1 MKTICTLFVALF
13 LSLSLTQSL
22 SIGLGN
28 FTPELDLEKNEIQD
42 IVRTQMKNELE
53 SKMFKMIPNREK
65 NYKTYWWMGP
75 YFLKYA
81 LRLRPRMTK

>member
-1 MKTICTLFVALF
+1 MKILCTLFVTLF

-28 FTPELDLEKNEIQD
+28 FTPELALEKNEIQD

-53 SKMFKMIPNREK
+53 SKMFEMIPNREK
-65 NYKTYWWMGP
+65 NYKTWWMGP
-75 YFLKYA
+75 SLVPKYS
-81 LRLRPRMTK
+81 LRLRPRMRK